1 MHYGCRYYEHKK
13 SAFKKEQK
21 TIAASEKVF
30 FLQTYTLNVQ
40 YHVQSLM

>member
-1 MHYGCRYYEHKK
+1 MYYGCRYYEHKK

-30 FLQTYTLNVQ
+30 FLQPTHSMY
-40 YHVQSLM
+40 SIMSRA